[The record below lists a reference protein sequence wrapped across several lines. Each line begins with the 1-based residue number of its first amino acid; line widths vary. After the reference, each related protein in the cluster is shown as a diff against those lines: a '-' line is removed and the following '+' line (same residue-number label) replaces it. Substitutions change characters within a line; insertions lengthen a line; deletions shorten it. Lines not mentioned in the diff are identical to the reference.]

1 MDIQAAQVNNIAI
14 LKLAGR
20 FDAFS
25 AHKVEQLLK
34 SITTSVPANAI
45 IDLAN
50 VTFIDST
57 GLAILLQGLKRCQ
70 QQEGNLYLCNLQQPT
85 RIIFELTRF
94 DIVFSIFDS
103 QEIAIQN
110 FIQKRACNVSNHS

>member
-50 VTFIDST
+50 VTFIDSA

-70 QQEGNLYLCNLQQPT
+70 QQQGNLYLCNLKQPT

-110 FIQKRACNVSNHS
+110 FIQKRAYNVSNHS